1 MVHFR
6 EELDE
11 LQRRLLEMAGL
22 VESAIHQS
30 VQEGLL
36 ERQGTTLRLTARGR
50 LLSNE
55 VFARFLLD
63 ETEETKVGT
72 GNVNPR

>member
-1 MVHFR
+1 LVHFR

-30 VQEGLL
+30 VSALV
-36 ERQGTTLRLTARGR
+36 ERDDQQAK
-50 LLSNE
+50 E
-55 VFARFLLD
+55 VLWKEAQINQKDIEIDEFA
-63 ETEETKVGT
+63 T
-72 GNVNPR
+72 GH

>member
-11 LQRRLLEMAGL
+11 LQARVLEMAGL

-30 VQEGLL
+30 VNALVQ
-36 ERQGTTLRLTARGR
+36 R
-50 LLSNE
+50 
-55 VFARFLLD
+55 D
-63 ETEETKVGT
+63 EEAAKGMA
-72 GNVNPR
+72 

>member
-1 MVHFR
+1 MLHFR

-30 VQEGLL
+30 ILALVQ
-36 ERQGTTLRLTARGR
+36 R
-50 LLSNE
+50 
-55 VFARFLLD
+55 D
-63 ETEETKVGT
+63 EEAAKNKAEQPKK
-72 GNVNPR
+72 